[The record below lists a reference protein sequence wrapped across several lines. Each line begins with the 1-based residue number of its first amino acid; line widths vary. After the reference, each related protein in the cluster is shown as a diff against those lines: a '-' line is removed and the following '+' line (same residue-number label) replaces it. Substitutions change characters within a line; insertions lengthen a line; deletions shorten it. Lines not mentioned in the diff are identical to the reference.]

1 MGGAGAGQARRAR
14 KCEVGLRGCATAGVG
29 WGGGRAAAAG
39 GGGGERPAAGTG
51 GGGGTYAE
59 TSKEIAIFGT
69 LHLRLLLKSVS
80 GSISELETVADTEAI
95 SDAHAAAE
103 MGFARRGGI
112 NIFVHGVTPGGG
124 VTRSIEED
132 P

>member
-1 MGGAGAGQARRAR
+1 MAARR
-14 KCEVGLRGCATAGVG
+14 RGWGGVG
-29 WGGGRAAAAG
+29 WGGGRAAAAAV

-103 MGFARRGGI
+103 MVLARRGGI
-112 NIFVHGVTPGGG
+112 IFVHTVSRLAE
-124 VTRSIEED
+124 V
-132 P
+132 